1 MLHFVWYTLLDVRYT
16 LHKEYTMP
24 SQERQAI
31 VTLLTTLLLA
41 AIFFA
46 YVLPRYPAGNPYSA
60 AVFHFWGVAVVI
72 LIPVSIV
79 ANMAISIVFS
89 IVYSM
94 ATQEKAASFAD
105 ERDKFI
111 EVIAFRNAVLV
122 FTCGFFLAMG
132 SLVLDTP
139 PSVMFII
146 MMVSGFAAVMV
157 GNISQLYSYRKGS

>member
-1 MLHFVWYTLLDVRYT
+1 MS
-16 LHKEYTMP
+16 

-31 VTLLTTLLLA
+31 VSLLTTLLLA
-41 AIFFA
+41 AIFFV

-60 AVFHFWGVAVVI
+60 AVFHFWGLAVVI

-79 ANMAISIVFS
+79 ANIAMSIVFS

-94 ATQEKAASFAD
+94 ATHEKAASFAD

-111 EVIAFRNAVLV
+111 ELRALRNALYV

-132 SLVLDTP
+132 ALVIGMP
-139 PSVMFII
+139 PSVMFIVL
-146 MMVSGFAAVMV
+146 MGSGFVAVMV
-157 GNISQLYSYRKGS
+157 GTLSQLYLYRKGC

>member
-1 MLHFVWYTLLDVRYT
+1 MS
-16 LHKEYTMP
+16 
-24 SQERQAI
+24 SQERQA
-31 VTLLTTLLLA
+31 VVSLLTTFLLA
-41 AIFFA
+41 AFFLV

-60 AVFHFWGVAVVI
+60 AVFHFWGLAVVI

-79 ANMAISIVFS
+79 ANIAMSIVFS

-94 ATQEKAASFAD
+94 ATHEKASSFTD

-111 EVIAFRNAVLV
+111 ELRALRNAVYV

-132 SLVLDTP
+132 SLVIGMP

-146 MMVSGFAAVMV
+146 LMCSGYVSVMV
-157 GNISQLYSYRKGS
+157 GTITQLYLYRKGS